1 MHLEIP
7 KLNFPVH
14 HTRELKTV
22 FKALPKIPLACF
34 SWDTPTSKPDVG
46 FKIAHNNETVFL
58 HFQVREDEMLA
69 RYSQH
74 NQPVY
79 TDSCVEFF
87 IAFNDDPNYYNFEFN
102 SLGTCL
108 AAWGPN
114 RNQREPIAPELLDQI
129 QTRTTTSRLN
139 QGQSPRFDWQI
150 CIQLPV
156 SVFIHNKI
164 SQLSTTKARAN
175 FYKCGDDLSEPHFIS
190 WKKIET
196 STPDFHQPAYFG
208 ELSFL

>member
-1 MHLEIP
+1 MSLEIP
-7 KLNFPVH
+7 KLNFAVH
-14 HTRELKTV
+14 HISELKTV
-22 FKALPKIPLACF
+22 FKALPKISLACF
-34 SWDTPTSKPDVG
+34 SWDAPYSKPEVG
-46 FKIAHNNETVFL
+46 FKMAHNNEAIFVCY
-58 HFQVREDEMLA
+58 QVCEDEMLA

-87 IAFNDDPNYYNFEFN
+87 IAFNEDSNYYNFEFN

-108 AAWGPN
+108 AAWGPD
-114 RNQREPIAPELLDQI
+114 RNQRQSTAPDLLDQI
-129 QTRTTTSRLN
+129 RTRTTVSRLN
-139 QGQSPRFDWQI
+139 QGQSPRFEWQI

-164 SQLSTTKARAN
+164 TKLSETKARAN
-175 FYKCGDDLSEPHFIS
+175 FYKCGDDLSEPHFVS

-196 STPDFHQPAYFG
+196 NTPDFHQPSFFG